1 MQRKSFH
8 TWCIHFANTYSIWVV
23 LGSFSTFLF
32 FSSVF
37 QLRPNYWV
45 AIALALA
52 IWIVYTLDHLLDG
65 YVLQNEL
72 AAKRHFLHFNYKKP
86 LVYILL
92 LALVI
97 LAYLSMHIPSV
108 YYPAIGVLFFATISH
123 FIINFLVSSRIKK
136 YFFLKEVFVALVVML
151 SFVGLPLVGNTHFT
165 LPHNFSYYA
174 ALVFTLNAANLM
186 LFSWYDRDGDQQ
198 TKTLSIASIYGL
210 RITGL
215 LIVINLICSFACSLA
230 LYSTSAL
237 QTAAFATLVA
247 MQLTL
252 GTIFLFPVYFKPE
265 ERYRF
270 YGDLIYVY
278 PLAVL
283 PFL

>member
-8 TWCIHFANTYSIWVV
+8 TFCIHFANTYSIWVV
-23 LGSFSTFLF
+23 LGSFSTFIF
-32 FSSVF
+32 FSRVF
-37 QLRPNYWV
+37 QLTPNYWV

-65 YVLQNEL
+65 YILQNEL

-92 LALVI
+92 ISLVI
-97 LAYLSMHIPSV
+97 LAYLSVHIPAV
-108 YYPAIGVLFFATISH
+108 YYPAIGVLFFATTIH
-123 FIINFLVSSRIKK
+123 FMINFMVSSRIKK
-136 YFFLKEVFVALVVML
+136 HFFLKEAFVALVVML
-151 SFVGLPLVGNTHFT
+151 GFVGLPLAGAIPFS
-165 LPHNFSYYA
+165 LPQNFFYYA
-174 ALVFTLNAANLM
+174 IIVFTLNASNLM

-210 RITGL
+210 RTTGL
-215 LIVINLICSFACSLA
+215 LVYINLLFSFGCSVA
-230 LYSTSAL
+230 LYSTGTL
-237 QTAAFATLVA
+237 QTAAFATLLA

-252 GTIFLFPVYFKPE
+252 CIIFLFPIYFRSE

-278 PLAVL
+278 PLAAL